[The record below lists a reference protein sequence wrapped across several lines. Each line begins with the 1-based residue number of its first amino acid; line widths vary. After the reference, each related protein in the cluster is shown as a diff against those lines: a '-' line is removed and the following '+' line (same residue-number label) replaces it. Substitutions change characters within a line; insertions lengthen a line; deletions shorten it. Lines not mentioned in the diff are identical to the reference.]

1 MLSWLFGRLP
11 DVAALGAHVGATPFS
26 QARKIIPSVEPKSGN
41 DCSICGLRGWLHSVL
56 DMRRRAI
63 AHFSSA
69 RAAITRHRQNK
80 SSLEKVASSQS
91 RHGLDWMN
99 FFVADVQEG
108 FGAFVAFYLADLKWS
123 QGSVGEVLTIGRV
136 ASALSLI
143 PGGALT
149 DAVRWKRALIA
160 TGIITLAA
168 AALILALH
176 PTFLFVS
183 LAETLHGVTA
193 GIMTP
198 AIAAISL
205 GIVGRRAMSS
215 RIGRNH
221 RFNAAGNALTAAG
234 MGALATYVGK
244 SMIFFAAAA
253 LTLPALLALSFI
265 RRDEIDHDRARN
277 AGKDQE
283 GRPALQGFTALLKNR
298 QLLWFTCGAILFQL
312 ADASMLA
319 LAVEDVGRAGST
331 QSSLIASAMI
341 VAPQLV
347 VAMLAPWVG
356 YLSELWGRKPLLLAS
371 FAVQIIRAV
380 LFGFIDS
387 TTLLVAVQLLD
398 GISGA
403 VRSVLTTVIVADVTT
418 GTGRFN
424 IARGAV
430 GLVIAISASVSTIAF
445 GFVAQAL
452 GHWAAFLSMAA
463 AAAAGGLVI
472 WFLFDETKPAEYI
485 D

>member
-1 MLSWLFGRLP
+1 M
-11 DVAALGAHVGATPFS
+11 
-26 QARKIIPSVEPKSGN
+26 I
-41 DCSICGLRGWLHSVL
+41 
-56 DMRRRAI
+56 
-63 AHFSSA
+63 
-69 RAAITRHRQNK
+69 
-80 SSLEKVASSQS
+80 
-91 RHGLDWMN
+91 
-99 FFVADVQEG
+99 
-108 FGAFVAFYLADLKWS
+108 
-123 QGSVGEVLTIGRV
+123 GETLTIGQA

-143 PGGALT
+143 PGGALS

-160 TGIITLAA
+160 AGIITIAA

-176 PTFLFVS
+176 PTFLFVV
-183 LAETLHGVTA
+183 LAEILHGVSA

-198 AIAAISL
+198 AIAAVSL

-215 RIGRNH
+215 RVGRNQ

-234 MGALATYVGK
+234 MGALGSYVGK
-244 SMIFFAAAA
+244 STIFFAAAA
-253 LTLPALLALSFI
+253 MAFPALLALSFV
-265 RRDEIDHDRARN
+265 RSDEIDYDRARN

-283 GRPALQGFTALLKNR
+283 GRPTLQGFLVLLKNR

-319 LAVEDVGRAGST
+319 LAVESIGRANST
-331 QSSLIASAMI
+331 HGSLIASAMI

-356 YLSELWGRKPLLLAS
+356 YFSELWGRKPLLLAS

-380 LFGFIDS
+380 FFGFVSS
-387 TTLLVAVQLLD
+387 TTLLIAVQLLD

-403 VRSVLTTVIVADVTT
+403 VRTVLMTVMVADLTT

-424 IARGAV
+424 VARGAV
-430 GLVIAISASVSTIAF
+430 GLAVAAAAAVSTTAF
-445 GFVAQAL
+445 GFIAQAM

-463 AAAAGGLVI
+463 VAAAGGLVI
-472 WFLFDETKPAEYI
+472 WLFLNETKPAQYL